1 MSSKHKRSE
10 SVGGSPRFR
19 REEDESPSSYSMWYS
34 RYGNDEA
41 EGGDLG
47 GGEMESDM
55 EATLSAYATRLG
67 RGGQK
72 DARKGCFKWIASKK
86 ATAAL
91 REEGFAPLADQPPSD
106 GSLAF
111 KYLVDDMMRVVYE
124 GAGIKKIARYNEQ
137 KLVRYGWMKRK
148 VYRTTFLASSYGW
161 LQILFLYGLTGFVAA
176 LVFTRK
182 FGRRP
187 HESSAPCF
195 AMSLT
200 LLLLLVLKAVGANDR
215 TVESLQSGL
224 EISST
229 IEIFVAFLLGSFIKK
244 TIDIWWEL
252 RHDTLQQLMNVI
264 ADMCLRMAIYFPGK
278 NYEDKHARETIM
290 RYGILSLA
298 LLFQDAKKVDI
309 WKKRQARDC
318 GVLNLDHLQREKLLT
333 SREAALL
340 HNVPAKSQMC
350 WIWISSLF
358 TKWCLD
364 GRLPDP
370 LGNQNSMLQYSE
382 EARNAISTILAQLTM
397 QFPLSYS
404 YLIVFFCKVYM
415 GTLAVEAGVTAGS
428 SLLQGQTNYATLLTK
443 CFALTVSPI
452 VYQGL
457 LELKERVS
465 NPFRNNMQDY
475 SLKMFHARL
484 RNECTGFFKCAM
496 EPPYTTPEDPEPS
509 RLPPQFIERQ
519 VNTAMYDFDVY

>member
-10 SVGGSPRFR
+10 SVGGSPSTSR
-19 REEDESPSSYSMWYS
+19 RAEEESPSSYSMWYS
-34 RYGNDEA
+34 RYGSNEA
-41 EGGDLG
+41 EGGDLE
-47 GGEMESDM
+47 GGEMERDM
-55 EATLSAYATRLG
+55 EATLTACVTRLG

-72 DARKGCFKWIASKK
+72 EARRGCFKWRASKET
-86 ATAAL
+86 AAAL
-91 REEGFAPLADQPPSD
+91 REEGFAPLADQPPTD
-106 GSLAF
+106 GSLEF

-124 GAGIKKIARYNEQ
+124 GAGVKKIARYNEQ

-161 LQILFLYGLTGFVAA
+161 LQIFFLYGLTGFVAA
-176 LVFTRK
+176 MVFT
-182 FGRRP
+182 
-187 HESSAPCF
+187 
-195 AMSLT
+195 L
-200 LLLLLVLKAVGANDR
+200 LKAVGANDR

-278 NYEDKHARETIM
+278 DYEDRHARETIM

-309 WKKRQARDC
+309 WKKRQARGC
-318 GVLNLDHLQREKLLT
+318 GVLNLDHLQRDKLLT

-350 WIWISSLF
+350 WVWISSLF